1 MLRDEEG
8 YLPFE
13 PFETEMQKAAELITK
28 IYLAKD
34 YYVMELFIHQNNH
47 HQCLCHICQ
56 TLMNFL
62 LVS

>member
-34 YYVMELFIHQNNH
+34 YYVMELFIHQKNH
-47 HQCLCHICQ
+47 HQCLNVTFAKH
-56 TLMNFL
+56 
-62 LVS
+62 